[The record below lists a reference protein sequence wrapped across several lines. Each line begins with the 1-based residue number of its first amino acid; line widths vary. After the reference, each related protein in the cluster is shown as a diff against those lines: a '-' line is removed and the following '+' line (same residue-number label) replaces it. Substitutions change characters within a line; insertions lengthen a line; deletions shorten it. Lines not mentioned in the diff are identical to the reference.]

1 MTRTSERLRPRSVR
15 AKIVALLML
24 PVVSLMALWSFAAV
38 TTASTIGDA
47 ERAKE
52 VNSELLAPVADFV
65 TAIQTERTAA
75 ARYAGAPGSGD
86 SDVLTRT
93 QVATDKAV
101 DALLDGVNSTS
112 SDAALLNSALPD
124 RLDRLTDDAKGL
136 TALRASVSGDG
147 NAKRTA
153 SAESHASA
161 AYTAYTGYVEDA
173 FAVTGALTGEKGT
186 TTASEARVV
195 LELSR
200 AREAVAQEQALLAA
214 GTAAG
219 KLTGEQYALFVGAVA
234 VQRGLLKPAV
244 ADLRPEHQKAYN
256 ELLQSG
262 GYRQLTETEN
272 RVRSAGA
279 GESAVG
285 DGLLRGWDNAASS
298 VLRSL
303 DQAETEAGTAAAAKA
318 NPFGWA
324 TLGASGIAVVLG
336 LVGVLLSLLVSVSVG
351 RGLILELLHLRNSAL
366 EVAGRRLPQAMRRL
380 HAGQGV
386 DIDAE
391 APLRR
396 LAGDELAQ
404 VGTALTAVQRAALK
418 AASERAELLSG
429 ISGVY
434 VSLARRSQVL
444 LHRQLDILDQLEQ
457 RPRDPAELHA
467 LYRVDYLATRMR
479 RHSESLLI
487 LSGIAPGRGWRDP
500 IPLADT
506 LRAAVSEI
514 EDASRVQIWSVPRV
528 SLNGGSVADVIHLLA
543 ELVENGASFSPPST
557 KVRLRAARLSDGVI
571 IEVEDS
577 GFGMNDDA
585 MADANRKLRSEKVDL
600 LDAKQIGLFVVNRIA
615 ARQGL
620 RVELRDSPNGGVT
633 AAVLIPENLLRDD
646 MPAHGQEHED
656 EYEYEYGYEH
666 GPSAPADGPD
676 TGDDHRTL
684 TPATPSPLMR
694 QQWGR

>member
-1 MTRTSERLRPRSVR
+1 MSMARTSERLRPRSVR

-65 TAIQTERTAA
+65 TAIQTERTVA
-75 ARYAGAPGSGD
+75 ARYAGDPGAGD

-93 QVATDKAV
+93 QVATDKAAE
-101 DALLDGVNSTS
+101 ALLDGVNSTS
-112 SDAALLNSALPD
+112 SDATLLNSALPD
-124 RLDRLTDDAKGL
+124 RLGRLTDDVKGL
-136 TALRASVSGDG
+136 TALRASATGDS
-147 NAKRTA
+147 NAKQTAATA
-153 SAESHASA
+153 SAASA
-161 AYTAYTGYVEDA
+161 ANKAFTAYTGFVEDA

-195 LELSR
+195 LELAR

-214 GTAAG
+214 GAASG
-219 KLTGEQYALFVGAVA
+219 KLTGEQYALFVGAVT

-262 GYRQLTETEN
+262 SYRQLVETEN

-285 DGLLRGWDNAASS
+285 DGLLRGWDNAASG
-298 VLRSL
+298 VLRAL
-303 DQAETEAGTAAAAKA
+303 GTAETEAGTAAAAKA

-324 TLGASGIAVVLG
+324 TLGTSGIAVILG

-351 RGLILELLHLRNSAL
+351 RGLIVELLDLRNSAL

-444 LHRQLDILDQLEQ
+444 LHRQLDILDRLEQ
-457 RPRDPAELHA
+457 RPRDPAELHE

-514 EDASRVQIWSVPRV
+514 EDASRVELWPVPRV

-577 GFGMNDDA
+577 GFGMKEDA

-646 MPAHGQEHED
+646 MPGQ
-656 EYEYEYGYEH
+656 
-666 GPSAPADGPD
+666 SLAPAAALIP
-676 TGDDHRTL
+676 
-684 TPATPSPLMR
+684 
-694 QQWGR
+694 QQRGE

>member
-1 MTRTSERLRPRSVR
+1 MARTSERLRPRSVR

-47 ERAKE
+47 ERAKD

-65 TAIQTERTAA
+65 TAIQTERTVS
-75 ARYAGAPGSGD
+75 ARYAADPKSGD
-86 SDVLTRT
+86 ADVLTRT
-93 QVATDKAV
+93 QAATDNTTE
-101 DALLDGVNSTS
+101 ALLAGINSSS

-124 RLDRLTDDAKGL
+124 RLDKLTDDAKGL
-136 TALRASVSGDG
+136 AALRASQSGG
-147 NAKRTA
+147 NKNATK
-153 SAESHASA
+153 AESIAST
-161 AYTAYTGYVEDA
+161 AYTAYTGIVEDA

-200 AREAVAQEQALLAA
+200 AREALAQEQALLAA
-214 GTAAG
+214 GGAAG
-219 KLTGEQYALFVGAVA
+219 KLTDEQYALFVGAVT

-244 ADLRPEHQKAYN
+244 ADLKPEHQKAYN
-256 ELLQSG
+256 TLLESG
-262 GYRQLTETEN
+262 SYDQLAAIEN
-272 RVRSAGA
+272 RVRSAGP
-279 GESAVG
+279 GESAVS
-285 DGLLRGWDNAASS
+285 DGLLRGWDDSAST

-303 DQAETEAGTAAAAKA
+303 AKAETEAGTAAAAKA
-318 NPFGWA
+318 NPFGWD

-351 RGLILELLHLRNSAL
+351 RGLIVELLDLRNSAL

-386 DIDAE
+386 DIDVE
-391 APLRR
+391 APMRR

-418 AASERAELLSG
+418 AAAERAELLSG

-444 LHRQLDILDQLEQ
+444 LHRQLDILDRLEQ
-457 RPRDPAELHA
+457 RPRDQDELQD

-506 LRAAVSEI
+506 LRAAVAEI
-514 EDASRVQIWSVPRV
+514 EDATRVQIWAVPRV

-543 ELVENGASFSPPST
+543 ELVENAASFSPPST
-557 KVRLRAARLSDGVI
+557 KVQLRAARLRDGVV

-577 GFGMNDDA
+577 GFGMNEDA
-585 MADANRKLRSEKVDL
+585 MADANRKLQSEKVDL
-600 LDAKQIGLFVVNRIA
+600 LDAKQIGLFVVNRLA
-615 ARQGL
+615 TRQGL
-620 RVELRDSPNGGVT
+620 RVELRNSPNGGVT

-646 MPAHGQEHED
+646 MPVHEHEH
-656 EYEYEYGYEH
+656 ELAATENG
-666 GPSAPADGPD
+666 GGGRTPAPAAALIP
-676 TGDDHRTL
+676 
-684 TPATPSPLMR
+684 R
-694 QQWGR
+694 QRGE

>member
-1 MTRTSERLRPRSVR
+1 MTRAAERLRPRSVR

-52 VNSELLAPVADFV
+52 VNSELLAPVADFG

-75 ARYAGAPGSGD
+75 ASTGTADADALVR
-86 SDVLTRT
+86 V

-101 DALLDGVNSTS
+101 DALLDGVNSSS

-124 RLDRLTDDAKGL
+124 RLDRLTADAKGL
-136 TALRASVSGDG
+136 NTLRASKSD
-147 NAKRTA
+147 
-153 SAESHASA
+153 SYP
-161 AYTAYTGYVEDA
+161 AYTRIVEDA

-200 AREAVAQEQALLAA
+200 AREALAQEEALIAA
-214 GTAAG
+214 GVRAG
-219 KLTGEQYALFVGAVA
+219 RLTGDQYALFVGAVT
-234 VQRGLLKPAV
+234 VQRSLLKPAV
-244 ADLRPEHQKAYN
+244 ADLRPEHRTAYN
-256 ELLQSG
+256 ILLESQS
-262 GYRQLTETEN
+262 YRQLAAIEN
-272 RVRSAGA
+272 RVRSAGP
-279 GESAVG
+279 GRSAVA
-285 DGLLRGWDNAASS
+285 DGLLKGWDGSAGS
-298 VLRSL
+298 VLSAL
-303 DQAETEAGTAAAAKA
+303 GKAETQAGTAAAAKA
-318 NPFGWA
+318 NPFGLD

-351 RGLILELLHLRNSAL
+351 RGLIVELLDLRNSAL

-391 APLRR
+391 APLHR

-444 LHRQLDILDQLEQ
+444 LHRQLDILDRLEQ
-457 RPRDPAELHA
+457 RPRDAAELHE

-506 LRAAVSEI
+506 LRAAVAEI
-514 EDASRVQIWSVPRV
+514 EDASRVQVWEVPRV

-543 ELVENGASFSPPST
+543 ELVENASSFSPPSA
-557 KVRLRAARLSDGVI
+557 KVRLRAARLQGGVL

-577 GFGMNDDA
+577 GFGMNEDT

-615 ARQGL
+615 DRQGL
-620 RVELRDSPNGGVT
+620 RVELRDSPSGGVT

-646 MPAHGQEHED
+646 MPVHDAEHED
-656 EYEYEYGYEH
+656 TYGRVL
-666 GPSAPADGPD
+666 SA
-676 TGDDHRTL
+676 T
-684 TPATPSPLMR
+684 ATAPIP
-694 QQWGR
+694 QQRGQVQ

>member
-1 MTRTSERLRPRSVR
+1 MSMARTSERLRPRSVR

-47 ERAKE
+47 ERAKD

-65 TAIQTERTAA
+65 TAIQAERTAA
-75 ARYAGAPGSGD
+75 TGD
-86 SDVLTRT
+86 ADVLKRTRT
-93 QVATDKAV
+93 ATDKAAE
-101 DALLDGVNSTS
+101 ALLDGINSAS
-112 SDAALLNSALPD
+112 SDAALLNSALPE
-124 RLDRLTDDAKGL
+124 RLDKLTDDAKGIA
-136 TALRASVSGDG
+136 ALRLSQQSGAK
-147 NAKRTA
+147 NATQD
-153 SAESHASA
+153 
-161 AYTAYTGYVEDA
+161 AYTAYTGIVEDA

-200 AREAVAQEQALLAA
+200 AREALAQEQALLAA
-214 GTAAG
+214 GAAAG
-219 KLTGEQYALFVGAVA
+219 KLTDEQYALFVGAVT

-244 ADLRPEHQKAYN
+244 ADLKPEHQKAYN
-256 ELLQSG
+256 ALLESG
-262 GYRQLTETEN
+262 SYGQVAAVEN
-272 RVRSAGA
+272 RVRSAGP
-279 GESAVG
+279 GESAVA
-285 DGLLRGWDNAASS
+285 DGLLKGWDASASS
-298 VLRSL
+298 VLSAL
-303 DQAETEAGTAAAAKA
+303 GKAETEAGTAAAAKA
-318 NPFGWA
+318 NPFGWD

-351 RGLILELLHLRNSAL
+351 RGLIVELLDLRNSAL

-391 APLRR
+391 APMRR

-457 RPRDPAELHA
+457 RPREAAELHE

-506 LRAAVSEI
+506 LRAAVAEI
-514 EDASRVQIWSVPRV
+514 EDGSRVQIWAVPRV

-543 ELVENGASFSPPST
+543 ELVENAAAFSPPST
-557 KVRLRAARLSDGVI
+557 KVQLRAARLRDGVL

-577 GFGMNDDA
+577 GFGMNEDA
-585 MADANRKLRSEKVDL
+585 MADANRKIQSEKVDL
-600 LDAKQIGLFVVNRIA
+600 LDAKQIGLFVVNRLA
-615 ARQGL
+615 ERQGL

-646 MPAHGQEHED
+646 MPVHEHELQAV
-656 EYEYEYGYEH
+656 G
-666 GPSAPADGPD
+666 GGGRALAPASALIP
-676 TGDDHRTL
+676 
-684 TPATPSPLMR
+684 
-694 QQWGR
+694 QQRGQQP

>member
-1 MTRTSERLRPRSVR
+1 MRMVHAARRLRPRSVR

-65 TAIQTERTAA
+65 AAIQAERTAA
-75 ARYAGAPGSGD
+75 AAGDAEI
-86 SDVLTRT
+86 LTRA
-93 QVATDKAV
+93 QAATDNSAE
-101 DALLDGVNSTS
+101 ALLDGVNATS

-124 RLDRLTDDAKGL
+124 RLDKL
-136 TALRASVSGDG
+136 TADTHGLNALR
-147 NAKRTA
+147 RTK
-153 SAESHASA
+153 SATQTT
-161 AYTAYTGYVEDA
+161 YTAYTGIIEDA
-173 FAVTGALTGEKGT
+173 FAVTGALTGENST

-200 AREAVAQEQALLAA
+200 AREALAQEQALLAA
-214 GTAAG
+214 GGAAG
-219 KLTGEQYALFVGAVA
+219 KLTAEQYALFVGAVT

-256 ELLQSG
+256 TLLESDSYSRLAG
-262 GYRQLTETEN
+262 IEN
-272 RVRSAGA
+272 RVLSAGPGRSAVA
-279 GESAVG
+279 
-285 DGLLRGWDNAASS
+285 DGLLKGWDGSANA
-298 VLRSL
+298 VLTSL
-303 DQAETEAGTAAAAKA
+303 AKAETEAGTAAAAKA
-318 NPFGWA
+318 NPFGWD

-351 RGLILELLHLRNSAL
+351 RGLIVELLDLRNSAL

-380 HAGQGV
+380 HAGHGV

-391 APLRR
+391 APMRR

-444 LHRQLDILDQLEQ
+444 LHRQLDILDHLEQ
-457 RPRDPAELHA
+457 RPRDPAELHE

-487 LSGIAPGRGWRDP
+487 LSGIAPGRGWREP
-500 IPLADT
+500 IPLGDT
-506 LRAAVSEI
+506 LRAAVAEI
-514 EDASRVQIWSVPRV
+514 EDANRVQIWAAPRV
-528 SLNGGSVADVIHLLA
+528 SLHGGSVADVIHLLA
-543 ELVENGASFSPPST
+543 ELVENAASFSPPST
-557 KVRLRAARLSDGVI
+557 KVQLRAARMRDGVV
-571 IEVEDS
+571 IEVEDG
-577 GFGMNDDA
+577 GFGMNEDA
-585 MADANRKLRSEKVDL
+585 LADANRKLRSEKVDL
-600 LDAKQIGLFVVNRIA
+600 LDAKQIGLFVVNRLA
-615 ARQGL
+615 DRQGL
-620 RVELRDSPNGGVT
+620 RVELRNSPTGGVT

-646 MPAHGQEHED
+646 MPVHDD
-656 EYEYEYGYEH
+656 EYGHEL
-666 GPSAPADGPD
+666 PTPVPA
-676 TGDDHRTL
+676 
-684 TPATPSPLMR
+684 PSPAPGPAVIPR
-694 QQWGR
+694 QRGE

>member
-1 MTRTSERLRPRSVR
+1 MARTSERLRPRSVR

-47 ERAKE
+47 ERAKD

-65 TAIQTERTAA
+65 TAIQAERTAA
-75 ARYAGAPGSGD
+75 TGD
-86 SDVLTRT
+86 ADVLKRTRT
-93 QVATDKAV
+93 VTDKATE
-101 DALLDGVNSTS
+101 ALLDGINSAS
-112 SDAALLNSALPD
+112 SDAALLNSALPE
-124 RLDRLTDDAKGL
+124 RLDKLTGDAKGL
-136 TALRASVSGDG
+136 AALRASQEGG
-147 NAKRTA
+147 GKNATQD
-153 SAESHASA
+153 
-161 AYTAYTGYVEDA
+161 AYTAYTGIVEDA

-200 AREAVAQEQALLAA
+200 AREALAQEQALLAA
-214 GTAAG
+214 GAAAG
-219 KLTGEQYALFVGAVA
+219 TLTDEQYALFVGAVT
-234 VQRGLLKPAV
+234 VQRGLLEPAV
-244 ADLRPEHQKAYN
+244 ADLKPEHQKAYN
-256 ELLQSG
+256 ALLESG
-262 GYRQLTETEN
+262 SYGQMAAVEN
-272 RVRSAGA
+272 RVRSAGP
-279 GESAVG
+279 GESAVA
-285 DGLLRGWDNAASS
+285 DGLLKGWDESASS
-298 VLRSL
+298 VLRAL
-303 DQAETEAGTAAAAKA
+303 GKAETEAGTAAAAKA
-318 NPFGWA
+318 NPFGWD

-351 RGLILELLHLRNSAL
+351 RGLIVELLDLRNSAL

-391 APLRR
+391 APMRR

-457 RPRDPAELHA
+457 RPREAAELHE

-506 LRAAVSEI
+506 LRAAVAEI
-514 EDASRVQIWSVPRV
+514 EDGSRVQIWAVPRV

-543 ELVENGASFSPPST
+543 ELVENASSFSPPST
-557 KVRLRAARLSDGVI
+557 KVQLRAARLRDGVL

-577 GFGMNDDA
+577 GFGMNEDA
-585 MADANRKLRSEKVDL
+585 MADANSKIQSEKVDL
-600 LDAKQIGLFVVNRIA
+600 LDAKQIGLFVVNRLA
-615 ARQGL
+615 ERQGL

-646 MPAHGQEHED
+646 MPVHEHELQAV
-656 EYEYEYGYEH
+656 G
-666 GPSAPADGPD
+666 GGGRALAPASALIP
-676 TGDDHRTL
+676 
-684 TPATPSPLMR
+684 
-694 QQWGR
+694 QQRGQQP